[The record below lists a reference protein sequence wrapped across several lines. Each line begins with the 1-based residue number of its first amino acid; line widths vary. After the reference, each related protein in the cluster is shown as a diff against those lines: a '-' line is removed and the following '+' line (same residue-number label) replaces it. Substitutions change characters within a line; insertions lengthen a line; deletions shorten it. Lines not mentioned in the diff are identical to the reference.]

1 MFIAVSRITEVLTA
15 MNIIARNVRSAFPL
29 IAGAIFLAATAR
41 SAWAEM
47 ADPARQSD
55 MFKRIFSYD
64 KDLRG
69 SPKIVVIIVGETRG
83 GPEVDK
89 VAAVFREKGLFPA
102 IITATDLSDDL
113 ASTLTPQSAVLYV
126 MPGIA
131 YELVKTFA
139 EKMGFLS
146 ISGVSTLAEAGHVAV
161 SVDIEGGKPEIVVN
175 MPRLTTERHE
185 LSSELLNLARVI
197 R

>member
-1 MFIAVSRITEVLTA
+1 MTTTV
-15 MNIIARNVRSAFPL
+15 RNLLRGFSAT
-29 IAGAIFLAATAR
+29 AGAFLFTGGTLLV
-41 SAWAEM
+41 SAAEM
-47 ADPARQSD
+47 ADPGRQGD

-69 SPKIVVIIVGETRG
+69 SDKIVVIIVGSSRTG
-83 GPEVDK
+83 GEIDQ

-102 IITATDLSDDL
+102 VVTTADLTDDL
-113 ASTLTPQSAVLYV
+113 TGTLTPQSAVLYV
-126 MPGIA
+126 MPGVA
-131 YELVKTFA
+131 YDTVKAFG
-139 EKMGFLS
+139 EKKGFLS
-146 ISGVSTLAEAGHVAV
+146 ISGLSSLAEAGHVAV
-161 SVDIEGGKPEIVVN
+161 GVGVQNGKPEIVVN

>member
-1 MFIAVSRITEVLTA
+1 MKNIAW
-15 MNIIARNVRSAFPL
+15 NVRTAFPW
-29 IAGAIFLAATAR
+29 ITGAIFLATGTLAA
-41 SAWAEM
+41 SAEM

-55 MFKRIFSYD
+55 IFKRIFSYD

-83 GPEVDK
+83 GGEVDK

-102 IITATDLSDDL
+102 VITAGDFSEDL

-126 MPGIA
+126 MPGIP
-131 YELVKTFA
+131 YDTVKDFA

-161 SVDIEGGKPEIVVN
+161 SVGVQGGKPEIVVN

>member
-1 MFIAVSRITEVLTA
+1 
-15 MNIIARNVRSAFPL
+15 MNTVARNVRSAFPL
-29 IAGAIFLAATAR
+29 IASAIVFATGTLAA
-41 SAWAEM
+41 SAEM
-47 ADPARQSD
+47 SDPARQSD

-64 KDLRG
+64 KHLRG
-69 SPKIVVIIVGETRG
+69 AAKIVVIIVGETRG
-83 GPEVDK
+83 DPEVDK

-102 IITATDLSDDL
+102 VITVGDLGDDL
-113 ASTLTPQSAVLYV
+113 TPTLTRESAVLYV

-131 YELVKTFA
+131 YDTVKQFA
-139 EKMGFLS
+139 EKKRFLS

-161 SVDIEGGKPEIVVN
+161 SVGVQGGKPEIVVN
-175 MPRLTTERHE
+175 MPRLTTEGHE

>member
-1 MFIAVSRITEVLTA
+1 MFIAGSRTTEVVTA
-15 MNIIARNVRSAFPL
+15 MNTIARNVRSALPL
-29 IAGAIFLAATAR
+29 IAGAIFLAAGAR
-41 SAWAEM
+41 ATSAEM

-64 KDLRG
+64 KDLRE
-69 SPKIVVIIVGETRG
+69 SAKIVVIIVGETRG

-89 VAAVFREKGLFPA
+89 VADVFREKGLFPA
-102 IITATDLSDDL
+102 VITAADLSDDL

-131 YELVKTFA
+131 YDVVKTFA

-146 ISGVSTLAEAGHVAV
+146 ISGVSMLAEAGHVAV
-161 SVDIEGGKPEIVVN
+161 SVGVEDGKPEIVVN

>member
-1 MFIAVSRITEVLTA
+1 MYT
-15 MNIIARNVRSAFPL
+15 IARSARSALF
-29 IAGAIFLAATAR
+29 AGAIVLASSTFAN
-41 SAWAEM
+41 AEM

-55 MFKRIFSYD
+55 LFKRIFSYD

-69 SPKIVVIIVGETRG
+69 SAKIVVIIVGETRG

-102 IITATDLSDDL
+102 VITTSDLSDDL

-126 MPGIA
+126 MPGVA
-131 YELVKTFA
+131 YETVKQFA

-161 SVDIEGGKPEIVVN
+161 SVGVEGGKPEIVVN

>member
-1 MFIAVSRITEVLTA
+1 MT
-15 MNIIARNVRSAFPL
+15 NIARNLRRGLPAVAGMIVVTTGTLLASA
-29 IAGAIFLAATAR
+29 
-41 SAWAEM
+41 AEM
-47 ADPARQSD
+47 VDPGRQGD

-69 SPKIVVIIVGETRG
+69 STKIVVIIVGETRVG
-83 GPEVDK
+83 STVDT

-102 IITATDLSDDL
+102 VVTVSDLSDDL
-113 ASTLTPQSAVLYV
+113 TSTLTPQSAVMYV
-126 MPGIA
+126 MPGVA
-131 YELVKTFA
+131 YDVVNEFA
-139 EKMGFLS
+139 EKEGFLS
-146 ISGVSTLAEAGHVAV
+146 ISGVTSLAEAGHVAV
-161 SVDIEGGKPEIVVN
+161 SVDVQGGKPEIVVN